1 MEKIH
6 ESSRIKY
13 IRMVGELT
21 YATRINLYKVLG
33 SLDWS
38 DFYCAFMLELF
49 DHVGKERR
57 ELLIHTTVTLYGN
70 RYVVVAVEAV
80 EAVDDYCYHVFY
92 Y

>member
-70 RYVVVAVEAV
+70 RYVVEAVAVEAI
-80 EAVDDYCYHVFY
+80 DDYCYHVFY